1 MEEKNRA
8 ALPVTQEE
16 FEAMRQRYA
25 RELMTKRRSVDAIL
39 DQNGLRLP
47 QEEETEPIRY
57 DCQGDPVPQPEPVDS
72 TEPDSDEYDAENG
85 ELPPDEIEELT
96 PPDAEMPQLT
106 DTGTI
111 QVTVSAA
118 QDAVPIEGA
127 AVLISREEDGIRT
140 LIQAMITDSSGKTPI
155 LTVPAPSRTLTEE
168 PGNTIPFAVY
178 RAAVTAPGFLPLV
191 NDNVT
196 VFGGS
201 AALFTAALQPKPQ
214 PEVPPPGSEIADGS
228 LLF

>member
-8 ALPVTQEE
+8 DIPVTQEE

-25 RELMTKRRSVDAIL
+25 RELMSIRRSVDAML
-39 DQNGLRLP
+39 DQNGLLLP
-47 QEEETEPIRY
+47 QEEETKPARY
-57 DCQGDPVPQPEPVDS
+57 DCQGELVEQPDD
-72 TEPDSDEYDAENG
+72 TENNDAENG

-96 PPDAEMPQLT
+96 PPNAQLPPLT

-127 AVLISREEDGIRT
+127 AVLISRGEDGERT
-140 LIQAMITDSSGKTPI
+140 LIQAMITDASGKTPI

-168 PGNTIPFAVY
+168 PGDRIPFALY

-191 NDNVT
+191 NDNIT

-201 AALFTAALQPKPQ
+201 SALFTAALQPKPQ
-214 PEVPPPGSEIADGS
+214 PQVPPPNSNTADGS